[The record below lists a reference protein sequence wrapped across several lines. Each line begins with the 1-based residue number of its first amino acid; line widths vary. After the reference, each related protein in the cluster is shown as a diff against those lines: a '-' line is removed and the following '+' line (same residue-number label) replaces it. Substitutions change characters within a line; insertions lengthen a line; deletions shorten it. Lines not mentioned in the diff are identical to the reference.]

1 MFSYAFTTRELN
13 IVLLEGKTS
22 LNPFLDGMVH
32 PLQKHRENLFCYT
45 ILAQVWAT
53 PSSKKKVGLN
63 FFGKNL
69 IERSENV
76 DFGEGGC
83 VMAECNFSRGVIIF
97 WENGKIHKHSIKNNY
112 SNLL

>member
-1 MFSYAFTTRELN
+1 MEWFILYKN
-13 IVLLEGKTS
+13 IEKIYFATLYWLRFGQ
-22 LNPFLDGMVH
+22 
-32 PLQKHRENLFCYT
+32 PL
-45 ILAQVWAT
+45 
-53 PSSKKKVGLN
+53 PPKKKVGLN

>member
-1 MFSYAFTTRELN
+1 MIGLSKIRNLAAKIPNLFSYAFTTRELN

-22 LNPFLDGMVH
+22 LNLFLDGRVH
-32 PLQKHRENLFCYT
+32 PLQKHKEHLFCYT

-63 FFGKNL
+63 FLGKNL

-76 DFGEGGC
+76 DFGEGVVLWG
-83 VMAECNFSRGVIIF
+83 SVIF
-97 WENGKIHKHSIKNNY
+97 PGES
-112 SNLL
+112 